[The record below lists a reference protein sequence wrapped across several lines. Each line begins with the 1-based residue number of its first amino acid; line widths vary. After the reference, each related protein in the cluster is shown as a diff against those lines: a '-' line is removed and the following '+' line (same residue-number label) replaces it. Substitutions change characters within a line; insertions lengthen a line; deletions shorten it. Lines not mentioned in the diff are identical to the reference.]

1 MTYHGS
7 NNGRET
13 ILVSRK
19 GYSDLGNTAQA
30 VQYCSQA
37 YAGNPALA
45 QACTQHY
52 GSGRTDP
59 FNPNAPVGAPGQQQP
74 SGSSGVLATIGQVLS
89 GGLNAYAAAKGAQGA
104 YPYGMYPPPSNPM
117 TMPLILGGIG
127 IVAILLLRRPARS
140 NPGRRRR
147 RRRARHNGRRYHRRR
162 RHRR

>member
-19 GYSDLGNTAQA
+19 GYSDLGNVGQA

-37 YAGNPALA
+37 YAGNPQLA
-45 QACTQHY
+45 NACTQHY

-59 FNPNAPVGAPGQQQP
+59 FIPGGSAYPGVPGAQPPGAAPQG
-74 SGSSGVLATIGQVLS
+74 GVLSTIGQVLS
-89 GGLNAYAAAKGAQGA
+89 GGLNAYAAAKGAQGMN
-104 YPYGMYPPPSNPM
+104 PYGMYPPPPNPM
-117 TMPLILGGIG
+117 TMPLVLGGIG

-147 RRRARHNGRRYHRRR
+147 RRRHNGRRLRRR
-162 RHRR
+162 RRR